1 MAALCTFLVTM
12 ELICV
17 FLGNAAFDTYR
28 QTVVQA
34 DQPDYTLLSNHTGSS
49 REVAALQEALGR
61 AEGLSRVDFWQRED
75 HIFLWYEGMDR
86 SPVLSALKQAGGS
99 GFFASSE
106 AEPAQKEGEAF
117 LTQAYGVDE
126 TSGLFAR
133 LEAALTEGNVDP
145 AAFEAGQ
152 IGRAHV

>member
-49 REVAALQEALGR
+49 REVAAGGPYLPLVRGDGPQPGALG
-61 AEGLSRVDFWQRED
+61 AE
-75 HIFLWYEGMDR
+75 
-86 SPVLSALKQAGGS
+86 AGG
-99 GFFASSE
+99 G
-106 AEPAQKEGEAF
+106 K
-117 LTQAYGVDE
+117 
-126 TSGLFAR
+126 R
-133 LEAALTEGNVDP
+133 LLC
-145 AAFEAGQ
+145 
-152 IGRAHV
+152 IL

>member
-1 MAALCTFLVTM
+1 M

-99 GFFASSE
+99 SGEIPAFSQTQRRPLWHIWHSPPNTASRFGSS
-106 AEPAQKEGEAF
+106 PRIN
-117 LTQAYGVDE
+117 
-126 TSGLFAR
+126 TSPGA
-133 LEAALTEGNVDP
+133 P
-145 AAFEAGQ
+145 
-152 IGRAHV
+152 